1 MNRLK
6 TWYQGIKKQ
15 KKIVIISTAA
25 LAGVLFLA
33 LLPASLEGNDQNGS
47 ETAAVSSQS
56 EGNSYDKEIPEEED
70 IREKNDVIASSENS
84 EEIKQEDTSETE
96 STSSGEEAEAVNTSG
111 DQQSTPD
118 TTDDTTADTDSNST
132 ENQDDAV
139 ETVEAGIGNTAA
151 VQTVKTVNA
160 GETNSEDASA
170 AATPTPTH
178 VHNWQAVTT
187 TVHHDAVTHTVH
199 HDAVYTTVHHDQV
212 THEEPVY
219 EWRTFCYKCGAD
231 ITGHLAD
238 HADAGCRSSYYTDY
252 VQTGTET
259 VVDQAAWDEQVCTQ
273 EAWDETIVDQ
283 EAWDETVVT
292 GYRCS
297 GCGAVKE
304 A

>member
-1 MNRLK
+1 MDRLRRWHQIFKNRKTMVTVFVVALAVFVSLVLLK
-6 TWYQGIKKQ
+6 T
-15 KKIVIISTAA
+15 T
-25 LAGVLFLA
+25 
-33 LLPASLEGNDQNGS
+33 PEGSDQNDLD
-47 ETAAVSSQS
+47 TAAVSSQ
-56 EGNSYDKEIPEEED
+56 PEENSDQEISEED
-70 IREKNDVIASSENS
+70 EDNEKNIVISSSENS
-84 EEIKQEDTSETE
+84 RETKQEDTSETE
-96 STSSGEEAEAVNTSG
+96 STSSGEEAEAVKTSS

-238 HADAGCRSSYYTDY
+238 HSDTGCRSSYYTDY

-273 EAWDETIVDQ
+273 EAWDETVVDQ